1 MDFKDRQLKSSYID
15 LFILLLYIYISKSA
29 LSLWFWSG
37 LGAKFCINKEDFVM
51 DRLKG
56 KVAIVTGS
64 TSGIGVGIAN
74 LYAAEGAKVVI
85 CGRREE
91 KGQAVVDEIVKNGGE
106 AYYHFMDITA
116 PESIDK
122 LLADTVEKYGKID
135 VLVNNAAN
143 VGLKDGRVDELTL
156 EMWDAVFQS
165 DVRGTF
171 YATKCV
177 LPYMQKNET
186 GGSIINIG
194 SMASCGGDLGSTA
207 YACAK
212 AGVDM
217 LTQSTAL
224 QYGKDNIRCN
234 CVRPGLIV
242 TPQNEAY
249 VPQALK
255 DVFLSNIMVNRYGC
269 PEDIGHLCVYLASD
283 ESAYVT
289 GQIMNVDGGLNS
301 HVSTVAQFRE
311 LNSRTW

>member
-1 MDFKDRQLKSSYID
+1 
-15 LFILLLYIYISKSA
+15 
-29 LSLWFWSG
+29 
-37 LGAKFCINKEDFVM
+37 M
-51 DRLKG
+51 DRLKD

-64 TSGIGVGIAN
+64 TSGIGIGIAR
-74 LYAAEGAKVVI
+74 LFASEGAKVVI

-91 KGQAVVDEIVKNGGE
+91 KGQAVVDTIKNEGGE
-106 AYYHFMDITA
+106 AYYHFMDITV
-116 PESIDK
+116 PESVEK
-122 LLADTVEKYGKID
+122 LFADTAEKYGKID

-156 EMWDAVFQS
+156 EM
-165 DVRGTF
+165 RGTF
-171 YATKCV
+171 FATKCV
-177 LPYMQKNET
+177 LPYMQKNEA

-217 LTQSTAL
+217 LTKSTAT
-224 QYGKDNIRCN
+224 QYGKQNIRCN

-242 TPQNEAY
+242 TPQNEAN

-255 DVFLSNIMVNRYGC
+255 DIFLSNIMVNRYGC
-269 PEDIGHLCVYLASD
+269 PEDIGNMCVYFASD
-283 ESAYVT
+283 ESSYVT
-289 GQIMNVDGGLNS
+289 GQIINVDGGLNS